1 MKKTIIKLD
10 LAAVTLYLFK
20 VAHQFTI
27 LYNWLQMHAYMNI
40 FSWFHS
46 ESKQQQQQQQ
56 QLQLRTTSYLSVFN
70 LSNNICIVHILLI
83 FGYLFILH
91 GAKESNFQN

>member
-1 MKKTIIKLD
+1 M
-10 LAAVTLYLFK
+10 AAVTLCLFK

-46 ESKQQQQQQQ
+46 ESKQQQQQQLQ
-56 QLQLRTTSYLSVFN
+56 QRTTSYLSVFN

-91 GAKESNFQN
+91 GAKEANFQN